1 MPDTFKCA
9 IVTPTE
15 SVLDDEVNQVEFPQW
30 DGQRGILA
38 GAAPFVA
45 KMGAGR
51 LRIEYPEGGS
61 RVFLLAGG
69 FAEMSDNTLM
79 LVADEVIP
87 REELELTAAEAR
99 LNEAISAVTEEGR
112 VDLMERERLELARN
126 RANAEV
132 QLAKE
137 REQQGAKVG

>member
-1 MPDTFKCA
+1 MPETFKCA

-15 SVLDDEVNQVEFPQW
+15 SVLDEEVNQVEFPQW

-51 LRIEYPEGGS
+51 LRIDPEGGT

-87 REELELTAAEAR
+87 REELELSAAEAR
-99 LNEAISAVTEEGR
+99 LSEAIDAVTAEGR
-112 VDLMERERLELARN
+112 TDLLERERLELARN

-137 REQQGAKVG
+137 RDLQGAKVG

>member
-1 MPDTFKCA
+1 MANTFKCA

-30 DGQRGILA
+30 DGQRGILP

-61 RVFLLAGG
+61 RIFLLAGG
-69 FAEMSDNTLM
+69 FAEMSDDTLM

-87 REELELTAAEAR
+87 RENLELQMAEER
-99 LNEAISAVTEEGR
+99 LNQAINAVTEEGHN
-112 VDLMERERLELARN
+112 DLAERERLELARN
-126 RANAEV
+126 RANVEV

-137 REQQGAKVG
+137 SSQKGAAVG